1 MLIFA
6 SDLETIVKLSIMT
19 RNEFNANKKYLLE
32 DCNNIFWN
40 GQAWDEEPFSVELE
54 SYTKAGGNIILT
66 IEVCDK
72 NTCRNILMFLIS
84 IMKLSVG
91 GRMAKRVMI
100 CLSTISND
108 AMMMLKIG

>member
-19 RNEFNANKKYLLE
+19 WNEFNANKKYLLE

-54 SYTKAGGNIILT
+54 SYTKAGGDIILT

-72 NTCRNILMFLIS
+72 KHLQEYIDDFNS
-84 IMKLSVG
+84 
-91 GRMAKRVMI
+91 
-100 CLSTISND
+100 
-108 AMMMLKIG
+108 